1 MKDYATT
8 KQYDGHC
15 EYLEPTGNHLVDVV
29 RKTRDRWW
37 ARWVSNPNMGVFRG
51 NRGESTH

>member
-8 KQYDGHC
+8 KQYDGHI

-29 RKTRDRWW
+29 RKTRERWW